1 MSCVID
7 DRSQKKGFSKVDV
20 ERCQKDALF
29 FDFLKR
35 ILEFCQIK
43 KQSDEKYLLVMCVCI
58 GKHEMRTANIHV
70 TILKKK
76 RQLSK
81 KWPTTNIIEK

>member
-1 MSCVID
+1 MSCVIPID
-7 DRSQKKGFSKVDV
+7 IEGFLKVKVDV
-20 ERCQKDALF
+20 K
-29 FDFLKR
+29 KM
-35 ILEFCQIK
+35 ILEFCQSK
-43 KQSDEKYLLVMCVCI
+43 KQRKVSFGHVCI
-58 GKHEMRTANIHV
+58 GKHETRTTDIHV